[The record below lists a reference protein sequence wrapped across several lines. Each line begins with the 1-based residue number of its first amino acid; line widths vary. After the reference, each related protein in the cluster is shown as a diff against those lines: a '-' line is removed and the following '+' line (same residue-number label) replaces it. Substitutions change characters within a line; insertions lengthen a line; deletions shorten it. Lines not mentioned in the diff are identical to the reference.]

1 MLSAHQLM
9 KRNLLLAILLLLGI
23 TAPLHASLTPE
34 TEYYLWLNIYEKLL
48 GQNEEGTA
56 PALSAYG
63 LNTDASTY
71 VFIAEDCGKDGYV
84 LLRQKS
90 SGRYFAASSSN
101 NWSTVFEDARSTDD
115 RFCWKVSEGTYSY
128 LINKKNGKYLG
139 IDGANKGSNYVSVY
153 YDKPKGSH
161 SQFSVIPA
169 VGANWDEARA
179 AYVSPEYTNAQ
190 GVREIDYC
198 LVKGIQ
204 IDRDDDIDIHITA
217 NANPIQ
223 GSASKINLGSDR
235 TWLII
240 DNIVPSEVAS
250 SYLKYVTIKGKK
262 ATKDS
267 NCRIAIYLNGAAI
280 IPLPSSPMICES
292 TVGEFKLSA
301 ANHTDLS
308 RKSNTITSFTL
319 RRGYMATV
327 ATGTKGSGYSRVF
340 VADHAD
346 LQVTL
351 PTALNKRI
359 SSVNIK
365 PWQYVS
371 KKGWGYTG
379 GSTGGSGV
387 RATWYWSWSAGY
399 SSTADMEYVP
409 CRQHLYWPSASD
421 VNNKTASASLS
432 LNEPEHSEQHKSSD
446 CSCGGTID
454 PWKAYT
460 INSDFFAGGGR
471 IGSPQ
476 PTDFSYLTQY
486 CQYIDNMA
494 SRCDFTVTHAYWNYS
509 GYSESS
515 YADWFA
521 SQCKSIWNN
530 TGRPLWITEME
541 VGSSWGNKFSDY
553 ESYRKYV
560 QVLLQKLEECDY
572 VERYFLYAVDY
583 WTTYLYYDAN
593 PTGSLTPAGQVYR
606 DHRATFAY
614 NSKYTKIP
622 TWWAPSA
629 KTPSLHVKQSAST
642 GKLTFIIDNPN
653 TDMTDQLLIE
663 RQNADESWSTF
674 YELSDR
680 YRLDNESINITGV
693 DPQDVNLDTDHFRVT
708 VVTLTGK
715 TINSSMADAGYINNP
730 GIEATSKSSVDGWTC
745 TRDAANGFTKS
756 TGDTYFEVWDANAN
770 AINFDYY
777 QDITDLDNGIY
788 QLSANVFNT
797 VDNVLGASVNGAVVL
812 YAQTNTQLYATPITE
827 DTAIDGDALDISE
840 IPLTEVKN
848 ILVTDG
854 RLRVGVR
861 NLGTMGARWA
871 GADNF
876 QLTCVATDYKEH
888 YAIENRVEN
897 DIALYSLMPAII
909 EGDIDPALLTPY
921 STPRDASRFIV
932 NPDCNRK
939 NSYGW
944 TATNIDVKT
953 DDESYDGV
961 ATNTYWNLW
970 KSGAFSSSLK
980 QDITG
985 LPEGTYTFGA
995 ILRGQDTANFTLTAK
1010 TVSDQATATF
1020 TGTGADPV
1028 EGAKYPQGWQ
1038 QVTTGPIKVATGETL
1053 TISMEMNATATAWWS
1068 ADHFTLTLVEV
1079 PETVTGIAAVKENG
1093 HSVPAAACEG
1103 LYDLSGRQIA
1113 TGKSLNRQLQKGLYI
1128 LNGRKI
1134 IIK

>member
-1 MLSAHQLM
+1 MT
-9 KRNLLLAILLLLGI
+9 RNLFLATLLLLSI
-23 TAPLHASLTPE
+23 TAPLHASLTPN

-48 GQNEEGTA
+48 GQNEDGTA
-56 PALSAYG
+56 PAISAYG
-63 LNTDASTY
+63 LNADANSY
-71 VFIAEDCGKDGYV
+71 VFVAEDCGKDGYV

-90 SGRYFAASSSN
+90 SGHYFAASSSN
-101 NWSTVFEDARSTDD
+101 NWSTVFEDYRSTDD

-139 IDGANKGSNYVSVY
+139 VDGAHKGSNYVSVY

-161 SQFSVIPA
+161 SQFSVIPV
-169 VGANWDEARA
+169 VGADWDEARA

-198 LVKGIQ
+198 LVKDLQ

-217 NANPIQ
+217 NTNPIQ
-223 GSASKINLGSDR
+223 GSTSKINLGSDS

-240 DNIVPSEVAS
+240 DNIVPSEVTS
-250 SYLKYVTIKGKK
+250 SFLKYVTIKGKK

-267 NCRIAIYLNGAAI
+267 NCRVAIYLNGAAI
-280 IPLPSSPMICES
+280 IPLPSAPMTCES
-292 TVGEFKLSA
+292 TIGQFTLSA

-327 ATGTKGSGYSRVF
+327 ATGTKGTGYSRVF

-359 SSVNIK
+359 SSIYIK

-379 GSTGGSGV
+379 GSTGGSRV
-387 RATWYWSWSAGY
+387 RATWYWTWSAGY

-409 CRQHLYWPSASD
+409 CRQHLYWPSASE
-421 VNNKTASASLS
+421 VNSKTATAALS
-432 LNEPEHSEQHKSSD
+432 LNEPEHSEQHESSD

-460 INSDFFAGGGR
+460 INSSFFAGGGR

-494 SRCDFTVTHAYWNYS
+494 SRCDFAVTHAYWNFS

-521 SQCKSIWNN
+521 SQCKSIWTS

-560 QVLLQKLEECDY
+560 QVLLQKLDECDY

-583 WTTYLYYDAN
+583 WVTYLYYDAN
-593 PTGSLTPAGQVYR
+593 PMSSLTPAGQVYR

-642 GKLTFIIDNPN
+642 GKLTFIINNPN
-653 TDMTDQLLIE
+653 TDMTNRLLIE

-674 YELSDR
+674 YELTDR
-680 YRLDNESINITGV
+680 YRLDNESLNITGV
-693 DPQDVNLDTDHFRVT
+693 DPQDVNLDTDHFRIT
-708 VVTLTGK
+708 IVTLNGK
-715 TINSSMADAGYINNP
+715 TVNSSMADAGYINNP
-730 GIEATSKSSVDGWTC
+730 GIETGSKSSVDGWNC
-745 TRDAANGFTKS
+745 TRDAANGFTKD

-770 AINFDYY
+770 TINFDYY
-777 QDITDLDNGIY
+777 QDITDLDNGVY

-797 VDNVLGASVNGAVVL
+797 VDGVLGASVNGAVVL

-827 DTAIDGDALDISE
+827 DIAIDGKALDISE

-861 NLGTMGARWA
+861 NLGIMGARWA

-876 QLTCVATDYKEH
+876 QLTYVGKTSTIDKAT
-888 YAIENRVEN
+888 ARVEN
-897 DIALYSLMPAII
+897 DLALYALMPLILD
-909 EGDIDPALLTPY
+909 GNIDSTQFTPY
-921 STPRDASRFIV
+921 TTPRDASRFIV

-944 TATNIDVKT
+944 TATNVDVKT
-953 DDESYDGV
+953 DNEAYDGI
-961 ATNTYWNLW
+961 ASNSYWNIW

-995 ILRGQDTANFTLTAK
+995 ILRGQETAAFTLTAK
-1010 TVSDQATATF
+1010 TVNDQATASF
-1020 TGTGADPV
+1020 TGTGAVPA
-1028 EGAKYPQGWQ
+1028 EGAQYPQGWQ
-1038 QVTTGPIKVATGETL
+1038 QVTTGPVKVATGETL
-1053 TISMEMNATATAWWS
+1053 SISMEMVASGTAWWS
-1068 ADHFTLTLVEV
+1068 ADHFTLTLVDV
-1079 PETVTGIAAVKENG
+1079 PETVTGIAAAQENSDDF
-1093 HSVPAAACEG
+1093 SVTTWG
-1103 LYDLSGRQIA
+1103 LYDLSGRQIS
-1113 TGKSLNRQLQKGLYI
+1113 TGNPVNRQIKKGLYI
-1128 LNGRKI
+1128 LNGRKV